1 MHVFNAQSL
10 KILKG
15 PTEKR
20 DTAKVCSQPYEPDSN
35 GTCRDRTTEYLSD
48 ESNRCCKKCHPGQR
62 QKDKCTETTE
72 TVCEQCPAGQY
83 MESFNYSPTCF
94 ACDKCKP
101 NKGLQPG
108 QKCSSTTKSKCVCQ
122 PGMYCVMGFDDPYC
136 TECNKYKTCKVGFGV
151 SQPGTANSDVKCK
164 RCPDGTFSDK
174 ASDTDPCQ
182 PHTNCSRSGVVR
194 KGNAT
199 SDNVCAKPNDLATEK
214 LFKTASTTT
223 NTVLA
228 TSDSKAPHGPTNPTL
243 SISHLP
249 SAVSEAVLNHST
261 KSLPTS
267 PGFDSIL
274 AAAIPTI
281 IGSILLFIIIILL
294 CLCKPMC
301 KKDAENY
308 YPSVDANGNV
318 ESSDK
323 INQGYLGKTQLDSFT
338 VMSPEQQ
345 CLLEKGEAY
354 SDQSQSSNNTETLT
368 RTNGCSSFESIDPL
382 QSTIPLYNPCSALS
396 QPMALLSNVEPVT
409 PQPSVQTQ
417 SSSQPT
423 SPQIISPVT
432 TSPHV
437 NVNITFHIGNGT
449 CGTPSVLPTDLMQGE
464 SKLPFGE
471 EEESFSIP
479 QQEAG
484 KQSLMSVQEE
494 SASYSA

>member
-1 MHVFNAQSL
+1 M
-10 KILKG
+10 
-15 PTEKR
+15 
-20 DTAKVCSQPYEPDSN
+20 
-35 GTCRDRTTEYLSD
+35 
-48 ESNRCCKKCHPGQR
+48 
-62 QKDKCTETTE
+62 
-72 TVCEQCPAGQY
+72 
-83 MESFNYSPTCF
+83 
-94 ACDKCKP
+94 
-101 NKGLQPG
+101 
-108 QKCSSTTKSKCVCQ
+108 
-122 PGMYCVMGFDDPYC
+122 
-136 TECNKYKTCKVGFGV
+136 
-151 SQPGTANSDVKCK
+151 
-164 RCPDGTFSDK
+164 
-174 ASDTDPCQ
+174 
-182 PHTNCSRSGVVR
+182 
-194 KGNAT
+194 
-199 SDNVCAKPNDLATEK
+199 
-214 LFKTASTTT
+214 
-223 NTVLA
+223 
-228 TSDSKAPHGPTNPTL
+228 
-243 SISHLP
+243 
-249 SAVSEAVLNHST
+249 
-261 KSLPTS
+261 
-267 PGFDSIL
+267 
-274 AAAIPTI
+274 
-281 IGSILLFIIIILL
+281 
-294 CLCKPMC
+294 
-301 KKDAENY
+301 
-308 YPSVDANGNV
+308 
-318 ESSDK
+318 
-323 INQGYLGKTQLDSFT
+323 GKTQLDSFT

-354 SDQSQSSNNTETLT
+354 SDHSQSSNNTETLT